1 MQEVILESTGE
12 GELFLQLPDDIIE
25 QLGWV
30 EGCDLEFIIG
40 EENTF
45 MIRKIEVAQS
55 D

>member
-1 MQEVILESTGE
+1 MSEVILESTGE
-12 GELFLQLPDDIIE
+12 GELFFQLPDEIIE
-25 QLGWV
+25 KLGWV

-45 MIRKIEVAQS
+45 MIRKVVAQS